1 MVKLGNL
8 GPRTYHF
15 FPPSK
20 NGNAVAVLIIRKIQI
35 GVEYLRVKVI
45 ELPNFA

>member
-1 MVKLGNL
+1 MVIGNL
-8 GPRTYHF
+8 GRRIYHF

-20 NGNAVAVLIIRKIQI
+20 NGNAVTVLIVRKIQI
-35 GVEYLRVKVI
+35 AVEYLRVKVI